1 MQNRMNAK
9 AGEGANRQINPRYTI
24 LICMSTDVKIK
35 KRRGLLGRVIIKIKT
50 MMWSW
55 GSFGNMHETET
66 HFSGIRR

>member
-9 AGEGANRQINPRYTI
+9 AGKGANRQINPRYTL
-24 LICMSTDVKIK
+24 LICMSTDVERKGK
-35 KRRGLLGRVIIKIKT
+35 GLLGRVIIKRKT

-55 GSFGNMHETET
+55 GSFRNVHETET